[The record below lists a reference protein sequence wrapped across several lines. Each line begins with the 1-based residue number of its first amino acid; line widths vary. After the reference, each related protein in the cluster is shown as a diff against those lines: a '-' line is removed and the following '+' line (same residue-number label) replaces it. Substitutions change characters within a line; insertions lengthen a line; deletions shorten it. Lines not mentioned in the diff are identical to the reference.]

1 MDANEREQAEATM
14 REMTAGLTDESLCI
28 AWVATEGAT
37 VTKELALVRGWILDE
52 LHKRLGD
59 DLFDEWL
66 VALDDNGESVDPLG
80 FFERKAATDPAPQ
93 PEATPVH
100 IRQRPARK
108 RGNGFYRVQYGPSEN
123 GSRTLCG
130 APAGRDMAWGDTRYA
145 KNLAYVTC
153 DECKRIRQT

>member
-1 MDANEREQAEATM
+1 MDANEREQAEAKM
-14 REMTAGLTDESLCI
+14 REMTASLTDGSLCI
-28 AWVATEGAT
+28 AWVATEGAP

-66 VALDDNGESVDPLG
+66 VDVDEDGKGVDPLS
-80 FFERKAATDPAPQ
+80 FFGRRAPV
-93 PEATPVH
+93 ETADETPVH

-108 RGNGFYRVQYGPSEN
+108 RGNGFYRPQYGPSEN

-130 APAGRDMAWGDTRYA
+130 APAGRDMAWGETRYA

-153 DECKRIRQT
+153 DECKRLRQP